1 MKCMVITSQMYSHYK
16 SSYIQFLTLGGSHDH
31 LYKLSKFPF
40 LVGHMTHLS
49 KHLIPL
55 SVSTSKGK
63 DVVRISLSPQAPWAT
78 LPLDVHLDFSHTC
91 SSCGFRE
98 QTTEKLYFTSTG
110 GHNTEKK
117 IVYVGQAR
125 LWVVQSQKCPQI
137 PPPLQQPMGWFCLMF
152 SICMRHPLCPLQ
164 ISLFS
169 RSHDLIMSSIKFS
182 FFGQLHDLII

>member
-1 MKCMVITSQMYSHYK
+1 MIVTNQNVWALQMKCMVITSQMYSHYK

-117 IVYVGQAR
+117 IVYIDQPPVLAVLGSVHWGQGGLETNKNMLSTLQALVESTCHLPADNR
-125 LWVVQSQKCPQI
+125 LGTFQMF
-137 PPPLQQPMGWFCLMF
+137 LQVPG
-152 SICMRHPLCPLQ
+152 
-164 ISLFS
+164 
-169 RSHDLIMSSIKFS
+169 
-182 FFGQLHDLII
+182 